1 VTRRLRR
8 LADLVGEL
16 EPGADPAVL
25 VATGEI
31 EVDGFAVTNPEARVP
46 AGAQVRRRRPV
57 SLRGEAKLSAAL
69 AAFDIGVL
77 GRVALD
83 VGAAAGG
90 FTRVLLGAGARRVY
104 AVDAGHGQLL
114 GSLRQDP
121 RVVNLE
127 ATNVADLTPV
137 LIPEPV
143 EVVSIDVSYLSL
155 STAAAQL
162 DRIHLAPRADL
173 VGLVKPMFELRRATA
188 PIDDA
193 SLADALATAVAGVEA
208 AGWEVVASIAS
219 PVLGARGARELL
231 LHARWAVVG
240 EPGGENET

>member
-1 VTRRLRR
+1 MTRRLRR

-16 EPGADPAVL
+16 EPGVDPAAL
-25 VATGEI
+25 VASGEI
-31 EVDGFAVTNPEARVP
+31 EVDGLAVTNPEARVP
-46 AGAQVRRRRPV
+46 AGAQVRRRRPAA
-57 SLRGEAKLSAAL
+57 LRGEAKLSAAL
-69 AAFDIGVL
+69 AAFDIAVL

-90 FTRVLLGAGARRVY
+90 FTRVLLAAGARRVY

-127 ATNVADLTPV
+127 ATNVADLTRV
-137 LIPEPV
+137 LVPEPV
-143 EVVSIDVSYLSL
+143 EVVSVDVSYLSL
-155 STAAAQL
+155 SAAAAQL

-188 PIDDA
+188 PVDDA
-193 SLADALATAVAGVEA
+193 SLAEALAVAIAGVEA
-208 AGWEVVASIAS
+208 AGWEVVSSTDS
-219 PVLGARGARELL
+219 PVLGAHGARELL
-231 LHARWAVVG
+231 LHARWGRPWYA
-240 EPGGENET
+240 PALDA

>member
-1 VTRRLRR
+1 MTRRLRR
-8 LADLVGEL
+8 LADLAAEL
-16 EPGADPAVL
+16 EPGRDPALL
-25 VATGEI
+25 VASGEI
-31 EVDGFAVTNPEARVP
+31 EVDGLVVTNPEARVP
-46 AGAQVRRRRPV
+46 AGTQVRRRRPA

-69 AAFDIGVL
+69 TAFGIDVR

-90 FTRVLLGAGARRVY
+90 FTRVLLEAGARRVY

-127 ATNVADLTPV
+127 ATNVGDLTAGM
-137 LIPEPV
+137 IPDPV

-155 STAAAQL
+155 SAAAGQL

-188 PIDDA
+188 PIDDP
-193 SLADALATAVAGVEA
+193 SLAAALAAAAAGVEA
-208 AGWEVVASIAS
+208 AGWTVVSSMAS

-231 LHARWAVVG
+231 LHARWAVVAPHG
-240 EPGGENET
+240 SDRR